1 MKKRKIT
8 IPLFFFLSIYLVQAQ
23 LIMIDSETGE
33 YKYEEVVQANG
44 LSKDQIKQRAK
55 SWLNQYYTQI
65 DSIVEDSAGINQM
78 NTYKFSWTLIKKS
91 IPVEL
96 FFDVSIKAKNDRYK
110 YEFFNFRVGK
120 IVLGDLQAID
130 LKTYV
135 ERFPQTYQIY
145 LEEPI
150 DSEMTRA
157 VESLKYFIVNNQ
169 MEKQEEEW

>member
-1 MKKRKIT
+1 
-8 IPLFFFLSIYLVQAQ
+8 
-23 LIMIDSETGE
+23 MIDSETGE

-65 DSIVEDSAGINQM
+65 DSIAEDSAGIYQM
-78 NTYKFSWTLIKKS
+78 NTYKFSWALIKKS

-135 ERFPQTYQIY
+135 DRFPQTYQIY

-157 VESLKYFIVNNQ
+157 VESLKYFMVNNQ